1 MLLPSPAC
9 RFFIPYK
16 EVRKIGNI
24 KKTGTQQ
31 AIRVTPKQ
39 VSQQRPKQVSRPR
52 PQNKGYSDA
61 GASWTKNAL
70 KGFKAASG
78 SPHEDIDF
86 NNYTLR
92 QRARMLYMAAPIATS
107 AIKTNRTNVV
117 GVGLRLKSRIDREV
131 LGLTPE
137 QAEEWQKIAER
148 EFALWGEN
156 KRACDATGM
165 NTFFGLQQLALVS
178 WLVSGDCIGVM
189 KQYDTTPLLPYSLR
203 VHLIEADRIAT
214 PYDFGLGTNVN
225 YTTGKNP
232 NNGNT
237 IYDGVEV
244 DNNGMVVAYHIR
256 NTYPFEL
263 GASTTKWA
271 RVLAY
276 QEKTGLP
283 NVVHIVECER
293 CDQYRGVTYLAQ
305 VIEPLLQLRRYTES
319 ELMAAVVESFFTA
332 FIKTEAPTDTNP
344 FNETEDEPAEQRGPN
359 EYHMGPGQVNVMAPG
374 EDVTF
379 ANPTR
384 PAGGFDAFVKAIC
397 SQIGAALEIP
407 VDLLLKQFN
416 ASYSASRAALLEA
429 WKAFKMRRDWL
440 ADQFCRPVY
449 EVWMSEAVA
458 RGRIYAPGFFTN
470 PAIRAAYL
478 GSEWLGPSQGQLDP
492 VKEITA
498 EILAC
503 GEGFSTHEQSTIRLN
518 GGQWDANVEQLRREN
533 EKLGGNAPD
542 PHQTGTTS
550 QETPEAE
557 GEGGEESPTGGE
569 GGEDNNPHN
578 PENARRR
585 GHIAMRHLVI
595 TEQIKQAVKGGQAS
609 ENT

>member
-1 MLLPSPAC
+1 MYLPDS
-9 RFFIPYK
+9 
-16 EVRKIGNI
+16 V
-24 KKTGTQQ
+24 
-31 AIRVTPKQ
+31 
-39 VSQQRPKQVSRPR
+39 R
-52 PQNKGYSDA
+52 PQNKGYGEA
-61 GASWTKNAL
+61 GASWRKKAV
-70 KGFKAASG
+70 KGFNAPSG

-117 GVGLRLKSRIDREV
+117 GVGLKLKSRIDREV

-137 QAEEWQKIAER
+137 QAEAWQKMTER
-148 EFALWGEN
+148 EFSLWAEN

-165 NTFFGLQQLALVS
+165 NTFYGLQQLALIS
-178 WLVSGDCIGVM
+178 WLLSGDCIGVL
-189 KQYDTTPLLPYSLR
+189 KQYEVDQLLPYALR
-203 VHLIEADRIAT
+203 VHLIESDRIAT
-214 PYDFGLGTNVN
+214 PGGCGAGTSIN

-232 NNGNT
+232 DTGNT

-244 DNNGMVVAYHIR
+244 DSNGMVVAYHIR
-256 NTYPFEL
+256 STYPFEV
-263 GASTTKWA
+263 GAPTTKWA

-276 QEKTGLP
+276 QEHTGLP
-283 NVVHIVECER
+283 NVVHVVECER
-293 CDQYRGVTYLAQ
+293 PDQYRGVSYLAQ

-319 ELMAAVVESFFTA
+319 ELMAAVIESFFTA
-332 FIKTEAPTDTNP
+332 FIKTEAPTDDMP
-344 FNETEDEPAEQRGPN
+344 FNQVEGDPPGEPKGPN
-359 EYHMGPGQVNVMAPG
+359 EYSMGPGQINVMEPG

-379 ANPTR
+379 ASPTR
-384 PAGGFDAFVKAIC
+384 PAGGFDAFVTAIC

-407 VDLLLKQFN
+407 ADLLLKKFN

-429 WKAFKMRRDWL
+429 WKAFKMRREWL
-440 ADQFCRPVY
+440 ADDFCRPIY

-492 VKEITA
+492 TKEITA

-503 GEGFSTHEQSTIRLN
+503 SEGFSTHEQSTIRLN
-518 GGQWDANVEQLRREN
+518 GGQWDANVEQLLREN
-533 EKLGGNAPD
+533 EKLGGQSPD
-542 PHQTGTTS
+542 PHQAGSSTG
-550 QETPEAE
+550 QEPSAE
-557 GEGGEESPTGGE
+557 GK

-578 PENARRR
+578 PENARQR
-585 GHIAMRHLVI
+585 GVQALRSLVI
-595 TEQIKQAVKGGQAS
+595 AEQIKQAVKGGQEN

>member
-1 MLLPSPAC
+1 MYLPDS
-9 RFFIPYK
+9 
-16 EVRKIGNI
+16 V
-24 KKTGTQQ
+24 
-31 AIRVTPKQ
+31 
-39 VSQQRPKQVSRPR
+39 R
-52 PQNKGYSDA
+52 PQNKGYGEA
-61 GASWTKNAL
+61 GASWRKKAV
-70 KGFKAASG
+70 KGFNAPSG

-117 GVGLRLKSRIDREV
+117 GVGLKLKSRIDREV

-137 QAEEWQKIAER
+137 QAEAWQKMTER
-148 EFALWGEN
+148 EFSLWAEN

-165 NTFFGLQQLALVS
+165 NTFYGLQQLALIS
-178 WLVSGDCIGVM
+178 WLLSGDCIGVL
-189 KQYDTTPLLPYSLR
+189 KQYEVDQLLPYALR
-203 VHLIEADRIAT
+203 VHLIESDRIAT
-214 PYDFGLGTNVN
+214 PGGCGAGTSIN

-232 NNGNT
+232 DTGNT

-244 DNNGMVVAYHIR
+244 DSNGMVVAYHIR
-256 NTYPFEL
+256 STYPFEV
-263 GASTTKWA
+263 GAPTTKWA

-276 QEKTGLP
+276 QEHTGLP
-283 NVVHIVECER
+283 NVVHVVECER
-293 CDQYRGVTYLAQ
+293 PDQYRGVSYLAQ

-319 ELMAAVVESFFTA
+319 ELMAAVIESFFTA
-332 FIKTEAPTDTNP
+332 FIKTEAPTDDMP
-344 FNETEDEPAEQRGPN
+344 FNQVEGDPPGEPKGPN
-359 EYHMGPGQVNVMAPG
+359 EYSMGPGQINVMEPG

-379 ANPTR
+379 ASPTR
-384 PAGGFDAFVKAIC
+384 PAGGFDAFVTAIC

-407 VDLLLKQFN
+407 ADLLLKKFN

-429 WKAFKMRRDWL
+429 WKAFKMRREWL
-440 ADQFCRPVY
+440 ADDFCRPIY

-492 VKEITA
+492 TKEITA

-503 GEGFSTHEQSTIRLN
+503 SEGFSTHEQSTIRLN
-518 GGQWDANVEQLRREN
+518 GGQWDANVEQLLREN
-533 EKLGGNAPD
+533 EKLGGQSPD
-542 PHQTGTTS
+542 PHQTGSSTG
-550 QETPEAE
+550 QEPSAE
-557 GEGGEESPTGGE
+557 GK

-578 PENARRR
+578 PENARQR
-585 GHIAMRHLVI
+585 GVQALRSLVI
-595 TEQIKQAVKGGQAS
+595 AEQIKQAVKGGQEN